1 MHGDEMT
8 KVDAAFQVVENAS
21 SKGVAINALQNFIH
35 TVELQREVEI
45 PDADANAL
53 IAAAQACLA
62 IRKQS

>member
-8 KVDAAFQVVENAS
+8 KVDAAFQLVENAS
-21 SKGVAINALQNFIH
+21 SKGAAINALQNFVH
-35 TVELQREVEI
+35 TIELQRGVEI
-45 PDADANAL
+45 HDADANAL

>member
-8 KVDAAFQVVENAS
+8 QVDAAFQVVENAR
-21 SKGVAINALQNFIH
+21 SKGVAINTLQNFIH
-35 TVELQREVEI
+35 TVELQRGVEI